1 MLALGLLLFTSV
13 PLRCLLF
20 WFRTQDAPP
29 LRRAVHDVV
38 HKLIVPGE
46 LSADI
51 SDRGIVL
58 VGVGLLQPDG
68 IATADLASLQHRGI
82 DPDISPVVLGC

>member
-1 MLALGLLLFTSV
+1 ME
-13 PLRCLLF
+13 
-20 WFRTQDAPP
+20 
-29 LRRAVHDVV
+29 
-38 HKLIVPGE
+38 LIVPGE
-46 LSADI
+46 LSAEI
-51 SDRGIVL
+51 SDRCIVL